1 MAAVVQLVERPV
13 VVREVA
19 GSIPV
24 SRPVVSHGVGGRV
37 QENPE
42 LGPFGPVRGFL
53 LLSCGKVSVSTWLRY
68 RLAPGLDDT
77 AHLPT
82 NRTVGAFAFGRA
94 TVRAHNP
101 LRAPQ
106 D

>member
-13 VVREVA
+13 VIREVA
-19 GSIPV
+19 GSSPV

-53 LLSCGKVSVSTWLRY
+53 LLSCGKVAVNTWLRLSSRPGVRRY
-68 RLAPGLDDT
+68 RPPPD
-77 AHLPT
+77 
-82 NRTVGAFAFGRA
+82 
-94 TVRAHNP
+94 
-101 LRAPQ
+101 
-106 D
+106 